1 MAAEQRNAV
10 WGANEVAKSLGNL
23 LAIATILSVFPSMAF
38 ASPDQDLKCMEK
50 LVKTI
55 FLFKRNPAR
64 TPEDFVEHYI
74 HHHAVLGRRLNTSL
88 RGYTVNLVQ
97 RPGAQDPDS
106 FTEHWVPEK
115 ADGFPDWSTPTPDE
129 QKIVTADDVTMFDR
143 SGKDGGTM
151 GGGPYIVKKEVTVMG
166 EPLQSPLYE
175 ATPELKTI
183 LFYTDASQLPA
194 SPPIGA
200 RRVVDSYPSYIQV
213 GDTKVKPDIAV
224 FRSVWSS
231 KPIDAKGV
239 RSLQVKE
246 YRQIVPPSM
255 NWCSN

>member
-1 MAAEQRNAV
+1 MLN
-10 WGANEVAKSLGNL
+10 NLAK
-23 LAIATILSVFPSMAF
+23 AQVIATLMMVFPSMAF
-38 ASPDQDLKCMEK
+38 ASPDQSRRCTEK
-50 LVKTI
+50 VVKTI
-55 FLFKRNPAR
+55 FLFKRNPAC
-64 TPEDFVEHYI
+64 TQEDFAEHYI

-88 RGYTVNLVQ
+88 QGYTVNLVQ
-97 RPGAQDPDS
+97 QPSAQDPDS
-106 FTEHWVPEK
+106 VTEHWAPEK
-115 ADGFPDWSTPTPDE
+115 PDGFPDWSTPTPDE
-129 QKIVTADDVTMFDR
+129 QKIVTADDITMFDR
-143 SGKDGGTM
+143 TGKDGGTI
-151 GGGPYIVKKEVTVMG
+151 GGGPYIVKKEVTVLG

-175 ATPELKTI
+175 ATPEMKTI
-183 LFYTDASQLPA
+183 LFYPDAAQLPA

-213 GDTKVKPDIAV
+213 GDAKVKPDIAV

-246 YRQIVPPSM
+246 YRQIVPRSM